1 MEGEKAT
8 MSAEELKARYDAL
21 WAEYQDT
28 MYRGAWRIGWRFF
41 FVLVGLLPM
50 MYVFVWLVGPQG
62 WEATFFHAPKLMW
75 LAPPLNLGIVV
86 FLILKLYRQNLDLD
100 AVKQR
105 YLAQLRDLKDQL
117 PAPPPSASAEGEVE
131 EFQD

>member
-1 MEGEKAT
+1 MEDAPQT
-8 MSAEELKARYDAL
+8 MSLEELKARYDAL

-62 WEATFFHAPKLMW
+62 WEKTFFHAPKLMW

-86 FLILKLYRQNLDLD
+86 FLLFKLYRQNLDLD
-100 AVKQR
+100 AVKQD
-105 YLAQLRDLKDQL
+105 YLSRLRALRAQLPPD
-117 PAPPPSASAEGEVE
+117 PAAATSSGDVD
-131 EFQD
+131 EFND